1 MAIVRKGAE
10 FDRTGCY
17 RYSLWREWNL
27 QAPVIAFIML
37 NPSTADATADDPT
50 IRRCI
55 RFAQVWGYGSLEVV
69 NLFAYRA
76 THLKD
81 LRGAVDP
88 IGEENDRYLQN
99 AVQRVQTVLLAWG
112 NWGSLQNRSATVMQL
127 LQNVILEDDR
137 QSVSKAKPL
146 IKQSLTA
153 SSNHKSDY
161 FTQNSI
167 TFYCLGK
174 TKLGHPRHP
183 LYVRGDVLPLSFEE

>member
-1 MAIVRKGAE
+1 
-10 FDRTGCY
+10 
-17 RYSLWREWNL
+17 
-27 QAPVIAFIML
+27 
-37 NPSTADATADDPT
+37 
-50 IRRCI
+50 
-55 RFAQVWGYGSLEVV
+55 
-69 NLFAYRA
+69 
-76 THLKD
+76 LKD